1 MQLDDLSLFLF
12 TPANRLDWLEK
23 ATATDADAVIVDL
36 EDAVAIDQKETA
48 RSNLAEALD
57 AAAARKPI
65 ILRINATGTEWH
77 ARDTMAAAAL
87 PVVAVMLP
95 KAESAAQCK
104 EVARRC
110 GKPLIALLETGRGVH
125 DALAIARSAARL
137 AFGNLDF
144 AADLGLEQDR
154 LALAHARSCLV
165 LSSRVA
171 GIASPID
178 GVTQEFDD
186 LEVVEDDARH
196 SRAMGF
202 FRQAADPPQADRPG
216 ETRFAAQRGRD
227 RMGRAHSRGSGWRN
241 RRPDR
246 RRADGRRP
254 RSQARPAD
262 RDSFPA
268 EVGNQRSA
276 PQTALERGFA
286 GSAPR
291 PAALSQTTTLT
302 DKLIR
307 YGIQAATISNCSASD
322 GSRL

>member
-12 TPANRLDWLEK
+12 TPANRLDRLEK

-110 GKPLIALLETGRGVH
+110 GKSLVALLETGQGVH
-125 DALAIARSAARL
+125 NALAIAQSSARL

-154 LALAHARSCLV
+154 LALAHHRSCLV
-165 LSSRVA
+165 LASRVA

-202 FRQAADPPQADRPG
+202 SGKLLIHPRQIGPARHALLPSAAEIEWAGRILAAAGGETGVLTVDGQMVDAPVLRRARQIMTRFRQ
-216 ETRFAAQRGRD
+216 
-227 RMGRAHSRGSGWRN
+227 
-241 RRPDR
+241 
-246 RRADGRRP
+246 
-254 RSQARPAD
+254 
-262 RDSFPA
+262 
-268 EVGNQRSA
+268 
-276 PQTALERGFA
+276 
-286 GSAPR
+286 
-291 PAALSQTTTLT
+291 
-302 DKLIR
+302 K
-307 YGIQAATISNCSASD
+307 
-322 GSRL
+322 